1 MLLCLSVSLY
11 LSVQMLGDLE
21 RANLDLEHELRRL
34 REQGGFAG
42 SRHAVDE
49 AKLEP
54 VHPYDE
60 VTSTSSPQADSAP
73 PTLAAVSVP
82 GQQQD
87 GVAEVG
93 KKEVEGAQSETAIA
107 IESAVMDDL
116 GNIYD
121 GDTKVISTHEEDSW
135 ILVDKEVVHVAYMHQ
150 NMHCMHVSTHSCACM
165 HKHIDTHPD
174 LNA

>member
-54 VHPYDE
+54 IHPYDE
-60 VTSTSSPQADSAP
+60 TTSTSSPQADSAR

-82 GQQQD
+82 DQQQD
-87 GVAEVG
+87 GVAED
-93 KKEVEGAQSETAIA
+93 EGAQSVTAIA

-135 ILVDKEVVHVAYMHQ
+135 ILVDKEVVHVAYIHQ
-150 NMHCMHVSTHSCACM
+150 NMHCMHVSTHS
-165 HKHIDTHPD
+165 
-174 LNA
+174 

>member
-87 GVAEVG
+87 GA
-93 KKEVEGAQSETAIA
+93 K
-107 IESAVMDDL
+107 L
-116 GNIYD
+116 
-121 GDTKVISTHEEDSW
+121 ISTHEEDSW
-135 ILVDKEVVHVAYMHQ
+135 ILVDKEFVHVAYMHQ
-150 NMHCMHVSTHSCACM
+150 NMHCMHVSTHWCACM
-165 HKHIDTHPD
+165 HKKFVCMH
-174 LNA
+174 A

>member
-1 MLLCLSVSLY
+1 
-11 LSVQMLGDLE
+11 MLGDLE

-54 VHPYDE
+54 IHPYDE
-60 VTSTSSPQADSAP
+60 TTSTSSPQADSAR

-82 GQQQD
+82 DQQQD
-87 GVAEVG
+87 GVAED
-93 KKEVEGAQSETAIA
+93 EGAQSVTAIA

-150 NMHCMHVSTHSCACM
+150 HMHCMHVSTHS
-165 HKHIDTHPD
+165 
-174 LNA
+174 

>member
-1 MLLCLSVSLY
+1 MFLCLSVSLY

-54 VHPYDE
+54 IHPYDE
-60 VTSTSSPQADSAP
+60 TTSTSSPQADSAR

-82 GQQQD
+82 DQQQD
-87 GVAEVG
+87 GVAED
-93 KKEVEGAQSETAIA
+93 EGAQSVTAIA

-150 NMHCMHVSTHSCACM
+150 HMHCMHVSTHS
-165 HKHIDTHPD
+165 
-174 LNA
+174 